1 MKILFVINNLYIRG
15 NGLSAS
21 ARRTIHELKAAGED
35 VRVLTGCNPDK
46 PGQHPDFPLK
56 EFKFPIF
63 QPIIDANGYSYAKSD
78 NKRIE
83 EAVRWAEVIH
93 LEEMFVLQYK
103 TIRIARRLG
112 KPMTA
117 SFHLFP
123 ENILNNL
130 GIKRWQWPNQVLLH
144 AWQKY
149 IYYACSHIQ
158 CPTELVR
165 KRLQENGYTSELR
178 VISNGLIPET
188 CLRPAN
194 PPKDYL
200 DPERPLEV
208 ICIGRLANE
217 KDQITLIRAM
227 RHCQHAKRIHL
238 VFAGNGPLAGKLK
251 KKASQLYR
259 DGIVSYEPSFVFLNH
274 DELCRLAAKADLTVH
289 CAYIEIEGLSILEAM
304 QQGAVPVI
312 AEGPLTGSAQFAL
325 SERSLFPIHDA
336 QALAE
341 RIDDWLSHPEERW
354 EEGKRY
360 AASVKQYAIATSVEQ
375 MIDMF
380 RDALKQS
387 KHVEETA

>member
-21 ARRTIHELKAAGED
+21 ARRMVHELKAAGED
-35 VRVLTGCNPDK
+35 VRVLTGCNPDN
-46 PGQHPDFPLK
+46 PAQHPDFPLK

-63 QPIIDANGYSYAKSD
+63 QPIIEANGFSYANGD
-78 NKRIE
+78 PKRIE
-83 EAVRWAEVIH
+83 EAVRWADVVH
-93 LEEMFVLQYK
+93 LEENFVLQYK
-103 TIRIARRLG
+103 TIRIAKRLG
-112 KPMTA
+112 KPLTA

-130 GIKRWQWPNQVLLH
+130 GIKRWKWPAEALLH
-144 AWQKY
+144 LWQKH
-149 IYYACSHIQ
+149 IYSACSHIH
-158 CPTELVR
+158 CPTEKVR
-165 KRLQENGYTSELR
+165 LRLQENHYTAELR

-188 CLRPAN
+188 CLRPAD
-194 PPKDYL
+194 PPQNYL

-217 KDQITLIRAM
+217 KDQITLLRAM
-227 RHCQHAKRIHL
+227 RHSRFARRIHL
-238 VFAGNGPLAGKLK
+238 VFAGNGPLANRLK
-251 KKASQLYR
+251 KKARQLYR
-259 DGIVSYEPSFVFLNH
+259 EGILSYEPSFVFLNH

-289 CAYIEIEGLSILEAM
+289 CAYIEIEGLSILEAI

-312 AEGPLTGSAQFAL
+312 ADGPYTGSAQFAL

-336 QALAE
+336 GALAE

-360 AASVKQYAIATSVEQ
+360 AASVKPYNIANSVNQ
-375 MIDMF
+375 MIAMF
-380 RDALKQS
+380 RDALNRQN
-387 KHVEETA
+387 HVEETA